1 MAKVELV
8 NQQDEIDFEFLQ
20 NYDLVK
26 MRFNMKGNYELKLL
40 FTDLDGIQ
48 YKINSTFL
56 ISEINNKKKI
66 MDKVNEEKSP

>member
-1 MAKVELV
+1 
-8 NQQDEIDFEFLQ
+8 
-20 NYDLVK
+20 
-26 MRFNMKGNYELKLL
+26 MKGNYELKLL